1 MRNLFSGFRLL
12 SLLALALSLSAVS
25 PAAAQVPA
33 AAPAQPTAAGLWQKV
48 EDGKTVGWFL
58 FIDHNGVFEGVIAK
72 TFPRPGDDPNEVCAK
87 CTDDRKNAPVLGLSF
102 IRDMKRDG
110 LKYDGG
116 NVVNPRDGNIWKAK
130 MSVSPDGQT
139 LTMRGFLG
147 ISLFGKDETWT
158 RLPDASIAEVD
169 PAIVAKYLP
178 AQAAATKLPPAPATK
193 KGGATMMAPAAKK

>member
-1 MRNLFSGFRLL
+1 MLNLFPGLRLL
-12 SLLALALSLSAVS
+12 SFLALALSLGAAS
-25 PAAAQVPA
+25 PAASQVPA
-33 AAPAQPTAAGLWQKV
+33 AAQAQPTAAGLWQKV

-58 FIDHNGVFEGVIAK
+58 FVDHNGIFEGVIAK

-130 MSVSPDGQT
+130 MSISPDGQT

-158 RLPDASIAEVD
+158 RLPDANIAQVD

-178 AQAAATKLPPAPATK
+178 AQAAAPKPPP
-193 KGGATMMAPAAKK
+193 APAAKKGGAMMAPPKQ